1 MTYCPLVKHQNCT
14 TEMPQNQEQV
24 SKIAIMVVTLVR
36 KSSEKSNADVEREML
51 AGLRAAEIP
60 WMQSVDKVT
69 VLDS

>member
-1 MTYCPLVKHQNCT
+1 
-14 TEMPQNQEQV
+14 MPQNQEQV

>member
-1 MTYCPLVKHQNCT
+1 
-14 TEMPQNQEQV
+14 MPQNQEQV

-36 KSSEKSNADVEREML
+36 KSSEKSNVDIEREML